1 MISTATALIQATE
14 NAIMENESMGLAQFI
29 THERNNL
36 SQDDFAKAMFMYAT
50 MVASN
55 AVDSATKAILT
66 KEQFQQLIETIDEI
80 ESMRNEVLE
89 NGE

>member
-1 MISTATALIQATE
+1 MISTATALISATE
-14 NAIMENESMGLAQFI
+14 QAVMDEDSMGLAQFI

-66 KEQFQQLIETIDEI
+66 KEQFAELITTIDEI

>member
-1 MISTATALIQATE
+1 MISTATALISATE
-14 NAIMENESMGLAQFI
+14 QAVMDEDSMGLAQFI

-55 AVDSATKAILT
+55 AVDSVTKAILT
-66 KEQFQQLIETIDEI
+66 KEQFAELITTIDEI

>member
-1 MISTATALIQATE
+1 MISTATALISATE
-14 NAIMENESMGLAQFI
+14 QAVMDEDSMGLAQFI

-55 AVDSATKAILT
+55 AVDSVTKAILT
-66 KEQFQQLIETIDEI
+66 KEQFQELIATIDEI
-80 ESMRNEVLE
+80 ETMRNEVLE

>member
-1 MISTATALIQATE
+1 MISTATALISATE
-14 NAIMENESMGLAQFI
+14 QAVMDDESMGLAQFI

-55 AVDSATKAILT
+55 AVDSVTKAILT
-66 KEQFQQLIETIDEI
+66 KEQFQELIATIDEI
-80 ESMRNEVLE
+80 ETMRNEVLE

>member
-14 NAIMENESMGLAQFI
+14 QAVMDNDSMGLAQFI

-66 KEQFQQLIETIDEI
+66 KEQFQELIATIDEI
-80 ESMRNEVLE
+80 ETMRNEVLE

>member
-1 MISTATALIQATE
+1 
-14 NAIMENESMGLAQFI
+14 
-29 THERNNL
+29 
-36 SQDDFAKAMFMYAT
+36 
-50 MVASN
+50 VASN

-66 KEQFQQLIETIDEI
+66 KEQFAELIATIDEI

>member
-36 SQDDFAKAMFMYAT
+36 SQDDFARAMFMYAT
-50 MVASN
+50 MIASN
-55 AVDSATKAILT
+55 AVDRATKAILT
-66 KEQFQQLIETIDEI
+66 AEQLQELMATIDEM
-80 ESMRNEVLE
+80 ETMRNEVLE

>member
-1 MISTATALIQATE
+1 MISTATALISATE
-14 NAIMENESMGLAQFI
+14 KAIMDEDSMGLAQFI

-66 KEQFQQLIETIDEI
+66 KEQFQELMATIDEI

>member
-1 MISTATALIQATE
+1 MISTATALISATE
-14 NAIMENESMGLAQFI
+14 QAVMDEDSMGLAQFI

-50 MVASN
+50 MVASK

-66 KEQFQQLIETIDEI
+66 KEQFAELIATIDEI

>member
-1 MISTATALIQATE
+1 
-14 NAIMENESMGLAQFI
+14 MGLAQFI

-66 KEQFQQLIETIDEI
+66 KEQFAELITTIDEI

>member
-1 MISTATALIQATE
+1 MISTATALISATE
-14 NAIMENESMGLAQFI
+14 QAVMDEDSMGLAQFI

-66 KEQFQQLIETIDEI
+66 KEQFQELMATIDEI

>member
-1 MISTATALIQATE
+1 MISTATALISATE
-14 NAIMENESMGLAQFI
+14 KAIMDEDSMGLAQFI

-66 KEQFQQLIETIDEI
+66 KEQFAELIATIDEI

>member
-1 MISTATALIQATE
+1 MIATATALIQATE
-14 NAIMENESMGLAQFI
+14 NAVMGDEPMGLAQFI

-50 MVASN
+50 MIASN
-55 AVDSATKAILT
+55 AVDSVTKTLLS
-66 KEQFQQLIETIDEI
+66 KDEFQQLIETIDEI
-80 ESMRNEVLE
+80 ESIRNEVLS

>member
-1 MISTATALIQATE
+1 MDD
-14 NAIMENESMGLAQFI
+14 ESMGLAQFI

-55 AVDSATKAILT
+55 AVDSVTKAILT
-66 KEQFQQLIETIDEI
+66 KEQFQELIATIDEI
-80 ESMRNEVLE
+80 ETMRNEVLE

>member
-36 SQDDFAKAMFMYAT
+36 SQDDFARAMFMYAT
-50 MVASN
+50 MIASN

-66 KEQFQQLIETIDEI
+66 AEQFQELMATIDEM
-80 ESMRNEVLE
+80 ETMRNEVLE

>member
-1 MISTATALIQATE
+1 MISTATALISATE
-14 NAIMENESMGLAQFI
+14 KAIMDEDSMGLAQFI

-66 KEQFQQLIETIDEI
+66 KEQFQELMATIDEI
-80 ESMRNEVLE
+80 ESMRNEVLS

>member
-1 MISTATALIQATE
+1 
-14 NAIMENESMGLAQFI
+14 MGLAQFI

-66 KEQFQQLIETIDEI
+66 KEQFQELMATIDEI

>member
-1 MISTATALIQATE
+1 MISTATALISATE
-14 NAIMENESMGLAQFI
+14 QAVMDEDSMGLAQFI

-55 AVDSATKAILT
+55 AVDSVTKAILT
-66 KEQFQQLIETIDEI
+66 KEQFAELIATIDEL
-80 ESMRNEVLE
+80 ETLRNEVLE

>member
-14 NAIMENESMGLAQFI
+14 QAVMDDDSMGLAQFI

-66 KEQFQQLIETIDEI
+66 KEQFAELITTIDEI
-80 ESMRNEVLE
+80 ESMRNEVIN

>member
-14 NAIMENESMGLAQFI
+14 KAVMDDEPMGLAQFI
-29 THERNNL
+29 CHERNNL

-50 MVASN
+50 MIASN
-55 AVDSATKAILT
+55 AVDGATKAILT
-66 KEQFQQLIETIDEI
+66 KEQFQELMETIDEL
-80 ESMRNEVLE
+80 ETLRNEVLK

>member
-1 MISTATALIQATE
+1 MISTATALISATE
-14 NAIMENESMGLAQFI
+14 QAVMDDESMGLAQFI

-66 KEQFQQLIETIDEI
+66 KEQFQELIATIDEI
-80 ESMRNEVLE
+80 ETMRNEVLE

>member
-14 NAIMENESMGLAQFI
+14 QAVMDDDSMGLAQFI

>member
-1 MISTATALIQATE
+1 MISTATALISATE
-14 NAIMENESMGLAQFI
+14 QAVLDDESMGLAQFI

-55 AVDSATKAILT
+55 AVDSVTKAILT
-66 KEQFQQLIETIDEI
+66 KEQFQELIATIDEI

>member
-1 MISTATALIQATE
+1 MISTATALISATE
-14 NAIMENESMGLAQFI
+14 QAVMDEDSMGLAQFI

-66 KEQFQQLIETIDEI
+66 KEQFAELIATIDEI
-80 ESMRNEVLE
+80 ESMRNEVIN

>member
-14 NAIMENESMGLAQFI
+14 NAIMDDEPMGLAQFI

-50 MVASN
+50 MIASN
-55 AVDSATKAILT
+55 AVDGATKAILT
-66 KEQFQQLIETIDEI
+66 KDQFADLMATIDEL
-80 ESMRNEVLE
+80 ETLRNEVLSD
-89 NGE
+89 GE

>member
-36 SQDDFAKAMFMYAT
+36 SQDDFARAMFMYAT
-50 MVASN
+50 MIASN
-55 AVDSATKAILT
+55 AVDRATKAILT
-66 KEQFQQLIETIDEI
+66 AEQFQELMATIDEM
-80 ESMRNEVLE
+80 ETMRNEVLE